1 MSRVFAYVLSS
12 LIVLAAFAA
21 PASAADFQL
30 EKYFAGRTV
39 ADGQFSAINGV
50 SRKFKVFLTGTW
62 NGKRLKLVE
71 DFVYADG
78 ERDRKTWRF
87 TKTGSNSYSGTRED
101 VRGVALVTVTGNT
114 ARFSYDVYLDGA
126 ARKNLVRFHDTMVL
140 DPARGTVLNTAWVT
154 KFGLPVAK
162 TRVAFRR

>member
-1 MSRVFAYVLSS
+1 MRRFSNLVLSS
-12 LIVLAAFAA
+12 LLLLAVLAAPAA
-21 PASAADFQL
+21 AADFRL

-39 ADGQFSAINGV
+39 ADGRFSAINGV
-50 SRKFKVFLTGTW
+50 SRTFKVRLTGTW
-62 NGKRLKLVE
+62 NGKRLKLIE
-71 DFVYADG
+71 DFVYSDG
-78 ERDRKTWRF
+78 ERDRKTWHF
-87 TKTGSNSYSGTRED
+87 TKTGINTYSGTRED

-140 DPARGTVLNTAWVT
+140 NADGTVLNTAYVT
-154 KFGLPVAK
+154 KYGFPVAR